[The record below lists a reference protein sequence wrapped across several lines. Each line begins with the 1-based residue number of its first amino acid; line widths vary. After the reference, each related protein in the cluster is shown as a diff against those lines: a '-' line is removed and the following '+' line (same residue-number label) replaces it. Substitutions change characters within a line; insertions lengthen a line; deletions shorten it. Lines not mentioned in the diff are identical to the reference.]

1 MAVRLEW
8 VGCHLDTVC
17 AVRADDVIEDLEVG
31 PGRVDA
37 MLLVA
42 FLIVSFEAVVSNHVP
57 LDSDMMPV
65 AEDSLVGVFM
75 DRITLQDDVMGVV
88 ELDPIPAVPDFKN
101 RRKKWPLLEL

>member
-42 FLIVSFEAVVSNHVP
+42 LLIVSFEAVVST
-57 LDSDMMPV
+57 LDSDMRPV
-65 AEDSLVGVFM
+65 AEDSLVGVVM
-75 DRITLQDDVMGVV
+75 DKITLQDDVVGVV